1 MMQGTTPN
9 ELQIR
14 ALIDERVKA
23 VRDKDARAAVAAIA
37 PGIVIFDVVN
47 PLRRIGSEENE
58 QRAQDWFASFKGPIG
73 FEIRD
78 LSITAGDDVAFSHA
92 LHRYSGT
99 TTDGTKIGMWV
110 RATACYR
117 KLDGTWTI
125 VHEHQSVPFDP
136 RTGAAALD
144 LNP

>member
-1 MMQGTTPN
+1 MVATNSQGTVTRSRCSSHRARYRYYNGADGRLSKRSGMMQGTTPN

-58 QRAQDWFASFKGPIG
+58 QRAQDWFASFK
-73 FEIRD
+73 
-78 LSITAGDDVAFSHA
+78 
-92 LHRYSGT
+92 
-99 TTDGTKIGMWV
+99 
-110 RATACYR
+110 
-117 KLDGTWTI
+117 
-125 VHEHQSVPFDP
+125 
-136 RTGAAALD
+136 
-144 LNP
+144 